1 MSIALADLVD
11 PKQITLNLRAETQEE
26 AIREIV
32 GLLVGAG
39 KIDNPEKFLEQLKA
53 REAANSTYAANGV
66 AFPHARTKLV
76 DEIVVGIGQSEAG
89 IPWTG
94 KGEVAHLI
102 FLIAV
107 PERLISD
114 YLVVVGAIARAT
126 RVRPLRTLLLHAENV
141 DEFIATLLSSSSIRL
156 LQKPIAGTIENFL
169 FRFGQAAHAG
179 LGNLVQNRIDR
190 SVDII
195 RLDHAARARLL
206 HNG

>member
-39 KIDNPEKFLEQLKA
+39 KIDNPEKFLEQLEA
-53 REAANSTYAANGV
+53 REAANSTYAADGV

-76 DEIVVGIGQSEAG
+76 DEIVVGIGRSEAG

-114 YLVVVGAIARAT
+114 YLVVVGTIART
-126 RVRPLRTLLLHAENV
+126 TKDRPLRTLLLHAEST
-141 DEFIATLLSSSSIRL
+141 DEFIATLLSAPSI
-156 LQKPIAGTIENFL
+156 
-169 FRFGQAAHAG
+169 
-179 LGNLVQNRIDR
+179 
-190 SVDII
+190 
-195 RLDHAARARLL
+195 
-206 HNG
+206 

>member
-26 AIREIV
+26 AMREIV

-53 REAANSTYAANGV
+53 REAANSTYAADGV

-76 DEIVVGIGQSEAG
+76 DEIVVGVGRSEAG
-89 IPWTG
+89 IPWTS

-114 YLVVVGAIARAT
+114 YLVVVGTIART
-126 RVRPLRTLLLHAENV
+126 TKDRPLRTLMLHAEST
-141 DEFIATLLSSSSIRL
+141 DEFIATLLSAPSI
-156 LQKPIAGTIENFL
+156 
-169 FRFGQAAHAG
+169 
-179 LGNLVQNRIDR
+179 
-190 SVDII
+190 
-195 RLDHAARARLL
+195 
-206 HNG
+206 

>member
-11 PKQITLNLRAETQEE
+11 PKQITLNLRAETQEQ
-26 AIREIV
+26 AMREIV

-53 REAANSTYAANGV
+53 REAANSTYAADGV

-76 DEIVVGIGQSEAG
+76 DEIVVGIGRSEAG

-114 YLVVVGAIARAT
+114 YLVVVGTIART
-126 RVRPLRTLLLHAENV
+126 TKDRPLRTLLLHAEST
-141 DEFIATLLSSSSIRL
+141 DEFIATLLSAPSI
-156 LQKPIAGTIENFL
+156 
-169 FRFGQAAHAG
+169 
-179 LGNLVQNRIDR
+179 
-190 SVDII
+190 
-195 RLDHAARARLL
+195 
-206 HNG
+206 

>member
-11 PKQITLNLRAETQEE
+11 PKQITLNLRSETQEE
-26 AIREIV
+26 AMREIV

-53 REAANSTYAANGV
+53 REAANSTYAADGV

-76 DEIVVGIGQSEAG
+76 DEIVVGIGRSEAG

-114 YLVVVGAIARAT
+114 YLVVVGTIART
-126 RVRPLRTLLLHAENV
+126 TKDRPLRTLLLHAESM
-141 DEFIATLLSSSSIRL
+141 DEFIATLLSAPLI
-156 LQKPIAGTIENFL
+156 
-169 FRFGQAAHAG
+169 
-179 LGNLVQNRIDR
+179 
-190 SVDII
+190 
-195 RLDHAARARLL
+195 
-206 HNG
+206 

>member
-53 REAANSTYAANGV
+53 REAANSTYAADGV

-76 DEIVVGIGQSEAG
+76 DEIVVGIGRSEAG

-114 YLVVVGAIARAT
+114 YLVVIGTIART
-126 RVRPLRTLLLHAENV
+126 TKDRPLRTLLLHAEST
-141 DEFIATLLSSSSIRL
+141 DEFIATLLSAPSI
-156 LQKPIAGTIENFL
+156 
-169 FRFGQAAHAG
+169 
-179 LGNLVQNRIDR
+179 
-190 SVDII
+190 
-195 RLDHAARARLL
+195 
-206 HNG
+206 